1 MTALHRPP
9 IIRLKNNS
17 EFIMPT
23 FSSEGVDIY
32 YEVTGEGYPLVFSHE
47 FAGDIT
53 SWEPQV
59 NYFSR
64 RYQVITY
71 CHRGYLPSG
80 VPDEPAAYSQDI
92 QVEDLYRLLKHL
104 GIQQAHVGGLSM
116 GGTLA
121 LGFVMAHPEMCR
133 SIVVASAGAGSDPGN
148 RERLVASWDALSTAM
163 VAEGMEKFADG
174 YARGAERLQFL
185 RKDPVGW
192 AKFHAGL
199 AAHSAQ
205 GSSLT
210 FRGVQM
216 KRPTIYQ
223 LQEKLQQIKAP
234 ALVMIGDEDTPCV
247 DPAVFMKRNIPSCG
261 LAVFPQSGH
270 TINLEEPDLYNRTM
284 SDFLTAVEAGKWAG

>member
-1 MTALHRPP
+1 
-9 IIRLKNNS
+9 
-17 EFIMPT
+17 MPT
-23 FSSEGVDIY
+23 FSSDGVDIHY
-32 YEVTGEGYPLVFSHE
+32 QIAGEGYPLVLSHE

-59 NYFSR
+59 NFFSR

-71 CHRGYLPSG
+71 CHRGYPPSA
-80 VPDEPAAYSQDI
+80 VPDDPTAYSQDH
-92 QVEDLYRLLKHL
+92 QVEDLYRLLQHL
-104 GIQQAHVGGLSM
+104 GIEQAHIHGLSM

-121 LGFVMAHPEMCR
+121 LGFAIAHPEMCR
-133 SIVVASAGAGSDPGN
+133 SLVIASAGAGSDADD
-148 RERLVASWDALSTAM
+148 RERLVASWQALSESM
-163 VAEGMEKFADG
+163 VSEGMEKFADG
-174 YARGAERLQFL
+174 YAHGAERVQFL

-223 LQEKLQQIKAP
+223 LRNELQKITAP
-234 ALVMIGDEDTPCV
+234 TLVLIGDEDSPCV
-247 DPAVFMKRNIPSCG
+247 EPAVFMKRNILSCG

-270 TINLEEPDLYNRTM
+270 TINLEEPGLYNRTVL
-284 SDFLTAVEAGKWAG
+284 DFLTAVESGKWA

>member
-1 MTALHRPP
+1 
-9 IIRLKNNS
+9 
-17 EFIMPT
+17 MPT
-23 FSSEGVDIY
+23 FSSDGVDIY
-32 YEVTGEGYPLVFSHE
+32 YEVAGEGYPMVLSHE

-71 CHRGYLPSG
+71 CHRGYPPSA
-80 VPDEPAAYSQDI
+80 VPDDPEAYSQDL
-92 QVEDLYRLLKHL
+92 QVEDLYRLLNHL
-104 GIQQAHVGGLSM
+104 GIKQAHIGGLSM
-116 GGTLA
+116 GGTLT

-133 SIVVASAGAGSDPGN
+133 SIVVASAGAGSDAGD
-148 RERLVASWDALSTAM
+148 RERLVSSWQALSESM
-163 VAEGMEKFADG
+163 IAEGMEKFAEG

-192 AKFHAGL
+192 EKFRAGL

-223 LQEKLQQIKAP
+223 LQDQLQKINVP
-234 ALVMIGDEDTPCV
+234 TLVMIGDEDTPCV
-247 DPAVFMKRNIPSCG
+247 EPAVFMKRNIPSCG
-261 LAVFPQSGH
+261 LAVFPQAGH
-270 TINLEEPDLYNRTM
+270 TINLEEPDLYNRTIA
-284 SDFLTAVEAGKWAG
+284 DFLTAVEAEKWAG

>member
-1 MTALHRPP
+1 
-9 IIRLKNNS
+9 
-17 EFIMPT
+17 MPN
-23 FSSEGVDIY
+23 FSSDGVDIY
-32 YEVTGEGYPLVFSHE
+32 YEVAGEGYPLVLSHE

-71 CHRGYLPSG
+71 CHRGYPPSG
-80 VPDEPAAYSQDI
+80 VPDDPDAYSQDI
-92 QVEDLYRLLKHL
+92 QVEDLYRLLNHL
-104 GIQQAHVGGLSM
+104 DIHQAHIGGLSM
-116 GGTLA
+116 GGTLT

-133 SIVVASAGAGSDPGN
+133 SLVVASAGAGSDSGD
-148 RERLVASWDALSTAM
+148 RDKLVASWEALSKSM
-163 VAEGMEKFADG
+163 VAEGMERFADG
-174 YARGAERLQFL
+174 YARGAERVQFL

-192 AKFHAGL
+192 EKFHAGL
-199 AAHSAQ
+199 SGHSAQ

-223 LQEKLQQIKAP
+223 LQAKLQQIKVP
-234 ALVMIGDEDTPCV
+234 TLVMIGDEDDPCV

-261 LAVFPQSGH
+261 LAVFPHSGH
-270 TINLEEPDLYNRTM
+270 TINLEEPDLYNRTV
-284 SDFLTAVEAGKWAG
+284 SDFLTAVEAGKWSG

>member
-1 MTALHRPP
+1 
-9 IIRLKNNS
+9 
-17 EFIMPT
+17 MPT
-23 FSSEGVDIY
+23 FSSDGVDIY
-32 YEVTGEGYPLVFSHE
+32 YEVAGEGYPLVLSHE

-53 SWEPQV
+53 SWDPQV

-71 CHRGYLPSG
+71 CHRGYPPSG
-80 VPDEPAAYSQDI
+80 VPDDPDAYSQDI
-92 QVEDLYRLLKHL
+92 QVEDLYRLLNHL
-104 GIQQAHVGGLSM
+104 DIHQAHIGGLSM
-116 GGTLA
+116 GGTLT

-133 SIVVASAGAGSDPGN
+133 SLVVASAGAGSDSDD
-148 RERLVASWDALSTAM
+148 REKLVDLWDSLSISM

-174 YARGAERLQFL
+174 YARGAERVQFL
-185 RKDPVGW
+185 RKDPVGRE
-192 AKFHAGL
+192 KFRAGL
-199 AAHSAQ
+199 SGHSPQ

-223 LQEKLQQIKAP
+223 LEDKLQQIKVP
-234 ALVMIGDEDTPCV
+234 TLVMIGDEDAPCV

-270 TINLEEPDLYNRTM
+270 TINLEEPDLYNRTV
-284 SDFLTAVEAGKWAG
+284 SDFLTAVEAGKWSG

>member
-1 MTALHRPP
+1 
-9 IIRLKNNS
+9 
-17 EFIMPT
+17 MPT
-23 FSSEGVDIY
+23 FSSNGVEIY
-32 YEVTGEGYPLVFSHE
+32 YQVAGEGYPLVMAHE

-71 CHRGYLPSG
+71 CHRGYPPSE
-80 VPDEPAAYSQDI
+80 VPNDPEAYSQDL
-92 QVEDLYRLLKHL
+92 QVEDLYRLLQYL
-104 GIQQAHVGGLSM
+104 GIEQAHIGGLSM
-116 GGTLA
+116 GGTLTV
-121 LGFVMAHPEMCR
+121 GFAIAHPEMCR
-133 SIVVASAGAGSDPGN
+133 SLVIASAGAGSDSGD
-148 RERLVASWDALSTAM
+148 RERLVASWQSLSASMMT
-163 VAEGMEKFADG
+163 EGMEKFADG

-216 KRPTIYQ
+216 KRKTIYQ
-223 LQEKLQQIKAP
+223 LDGDLQ
-234 ALVMIGDEDTPCV
+234 
-247 DPAVFMKRNIPSCG
+247 NIRIPT
-261 LAVFPQSGH
+261 L
-270 TINLEEPDLYNRTM
+270 III
-284 SDFLTAVEAGKWAG
+284 